1 MSNALAE
8 SDVLLHLLS
17 PQMHDEGVQTS
28 TIIFLQNIYKE
39 LLRRKRMSVVDT
51 TLLDTCPY
59 SGSQATIHV
68 RRLLNAG
75 YAEKVHRTAFKLG
88 ENLLRNS
95 TGVSI
100 FSAYFSTDKGF
111 GADIDILEVELYL
124 YLSQMYKH
132 DISSGLINF
141 FSDLFIPFKTKE
153 KLALGDMQAVRGG
166 TISLAS
172 RHAHDLQSAGYLER
186 VSPRYWAL
194 AESTLVDPLSI
205 RLFKK
210 YVERRYG

>member
-1 MSNALAE
+1 MSNVLLE

-17 PQMHDEGVQTS
+17 PQMHDEGVHTS
-28 TIIFLQNIYKE
+28 TIIFFQNIYKE

-68 RRLLNAG
+68 RRLRNAS
-75 YAEKVHRTAFKLG
+75 YLEKVHRTAFKVG
-88 ENLLRNS
+88 DNLLRNNV
-95 TGVSI
+95 GRSI
-100 FSAYFSTDKGF
+100 FAAYFDKKDGF
-111 GADIDILEVELYL
+111 DSEIDVLEVELYL

-141 FSDLFIPFKTKE
+141 FSDLFVHFKRKE
-153 KLALGDMQAVRGG
+153 KLTLTDMQNVRGG
-166 TISLAS
+166 TISLSS
-172 RHAHDLQSAGYLER
+172 RHANDLQSVGYLER

-210 YVERRYG
+210 YIERRYG